1 MYKQAMVINQ
11 YNKVLNLPVSVSLC
25 RDTEHRTVCAAA
37 AAAVSVCCSTVALD
51 GPAGSQKN
59 LCPSVHLPQLQLGSI
74 LNNRSVE

>member
-11 YNKVLNLPVSVSLC
+11 YNKVLNLPVSVSLS

-37 AAAVSVCCSTVALD
+37 AAAVSVCCSTALD
-51 GPAGSQKN
+51 GPAGSQKY
-59 LCPSVHLPQLQLGSI
+59 LCASVHLPQLQLGSI

>member
-1 MYKQAMVINQ
+1 MPGVGLVP
-11 YNKVLNLPVSVSLC
+11 VLLTNLIDSWQEIPIP
-25 RDTEHRTVCAAA
+25 EHRTVCAAAA

-59 LCPSVHLPQLQLGSI
+59 LCASVHLPQLQLGSI